1 MELEDGTSVYRNDLT
16 GPEINHKVK
25 ESGEWINIRVEM
37 QGSKPHKWIVWP
49 HSASK
54 GWCQK
59 IESVL

>member
-16 GPEINHKVK
+16 GPEIINKVK
-25 ESGEWINIRVEM
+25 ADGEWVNIRVEM
-37 QGSKPHKWIVWP
+37 QGPKPHKWIVWP

-59 IESVL
+59 IEGMV